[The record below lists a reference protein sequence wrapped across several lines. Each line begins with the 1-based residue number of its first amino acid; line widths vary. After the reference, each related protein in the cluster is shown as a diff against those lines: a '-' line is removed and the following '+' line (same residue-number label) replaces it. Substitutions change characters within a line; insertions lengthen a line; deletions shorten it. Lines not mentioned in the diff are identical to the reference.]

1 MTQYTIDIGA
11 VPDDGQGDPLRTS
24 FNYTNLNFDQIFAAG
39 PVLSNVAIANNTI
52 RTINSNGDLILA
64 PNGIGR
70 IQLKTSLVPS
80 FDNVYELGS
89 PTARFNTI
97 YIGTGG
103 LNIPSIS
110 VTGNITANY
119 FIGNG
124 SLLTGIIATDSAKIS
139 NGTSSISAGVTNG
152 NITATING
160 VSNIAI
166 FTNLGI
172 VTNALTAT
180 GNVTANYFL
189 GNGSL
194 LTGVVATDSAKISN
208 GTSSI
213 SAGTANG
220 NITSTINGVSNVVVF
235 TAQGLITDT
244 LTAIGNVISGA
255 LVSGASLSASSAT
268 IYGEIATVS
277 VNATGNIAGNNIT
290 ATGDVNANNFLT
302 PGVVSATGNV
312 TGNFILGNG
321 AFLTG
326 VITSVSNISNGNSN
340 IDIST
345 ANANITVGVS
355 GNANIVVFANTGAYV
370 TGVVSATGN
379 ITAPNFIG
387 NVIGN
392 ISGNITVPGA
402 NTQVLFNDN
411 GLANASTG
419 FTFNKSSNLV
429 TVGGNVSAAGF
440 TGNGAGLANVM
451 ADRGGDPN
459 NWNTLTQMGIYAVNR
474 TSWAGTTGTP
484 LDSQVYVGVLE
495 VMNSGNTALS
505 QVFYPGTTGADV
517 KVQWTRNKWSGT
529 WTAWVLMT
537 NDGQVI
543 TGGDF

>member
-11 VPDDGQGDPLRTS
+11 VPDDGQGDPLRTA
-24 FNYTNLNFDQIFAAG
+24 FNYTNLNFNQIFSAG

-70 IQLKTSLVPS
+70 IQIKTSLVPS

-110 VTGNITANY
+110 VTGNVTANY

-124 SLLTGIIATDSAKIS
+124 SLLTGIVATDSAKIS

-160 VSNIAI
+160 VSN
-166 FTNLGI
+166 
-172 VTNALTAT
+172 
-180 GNVTANYFL
+180 
-189 GNGSL
+189 
-194 LTGVVATDSAKISN
+194 
-208 GTSSI
+208 
-213 SAGTANG
+213 
-220 NITSTINGVSNVVVF
+220 VVVF

-244 LTAIGNVISGA
+244 LTAIGNVSSGA
-255 LVSGASLSASSAT
+255 LISGLSLSASSAS
-268 IYGEIATVS
+268 INGEIATVS
-277 VNATGNIAGNNIT
+277 VNASGNIA
-290 ATGDVNANNFLT
+290 
-302 PGVVSATGNV
+302 
-312 TGNFILGNG
+312 GNFILGNG

-340 IDIST
+340 INIST

-355 GNANIVVFANTGAYV
+355 GNSNVVVFANTGAYV

-387 NVIGN
+387 NVVGN
-392 ISGNITVPGA
+392 ISGNITVPGS
-402 NTQVLFNDN
+402 NTQILFNDN
-411 GLANASTG
+411 GLANALSG

-440 TGNGAGLANVM
+440 TGNGGGLANVM

-517 KVQWTRNKWSGT
+517 KVQWTRNNWSST